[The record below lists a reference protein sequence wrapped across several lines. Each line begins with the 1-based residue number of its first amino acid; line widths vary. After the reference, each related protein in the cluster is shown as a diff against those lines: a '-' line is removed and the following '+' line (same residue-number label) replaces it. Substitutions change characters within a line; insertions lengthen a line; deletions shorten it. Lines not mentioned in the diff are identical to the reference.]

1 MKAAIIG
8 AGPAGLVTCKTLV
21 EASSPELPF
30 DPVIFEQEEDVG
42 GTFQYRSYQVNKYPD
57 LSSSMGYNEHVT

>member
-1 MKAAIIG
+1 MKVAIIG

-21 EASSPELPF
+21 ETSSPELLF

-42 GTFQYRSYQVNKYPD
+42 GTFQYRSYQVSKCPD
-57 LSSSMGYNEHVT
+57 LSSSM